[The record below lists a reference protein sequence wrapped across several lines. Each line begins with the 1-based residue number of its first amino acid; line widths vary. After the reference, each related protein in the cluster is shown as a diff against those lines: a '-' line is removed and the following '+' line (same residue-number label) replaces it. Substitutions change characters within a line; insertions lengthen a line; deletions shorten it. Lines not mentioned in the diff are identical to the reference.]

1 MVWHVTGTVIR
12 DSGRVYRQEHLKHAQ
27 DLAVW
32 LPEFLI
38 EALRRHA
45 GGAWG
50 SLSGPVLPHPAHGG
64 YTDRV
69 NIAGQW
75 DRALKGS
82 GIEWVR
88 PHALRKTVATLLV
101 RESGV
106 SAGAAQLGN
115 TEAILAKHY
124 VAHDP
129 VAPDSTA
136 ILEVLSP

>member
-1 MVWHVTGTVIR
+1 M
-12 DSGRVYRQEHLKHAQ
+12 
-27 DLAVW
+27 
-32 LPEFLI
+32 
-38 EALRRHA
+38 
-45 GGAWG
+45 
-50 SLSGPVLPHPAHGG
+50 
-64 YTDRV
+64 DRV

-115 TEAILAKHY
+115 TRLFWRSIMWLM
-124 VAHDP
+124 
-129 VAPDSTA
+129 T
-136 ILEVLSP
+136 L